1 MTLEDRYRLAVEV
14 ICEVVRDH
22 GRHATALDGLEVREQ
37 LEVLQVLGL
46 VSDRLKHMGCDT
58 LIAIVCE

>member
-1 MTLEDRYRLAVEV
+1 MTMEDRYRLAVEV

-46 VSDRLKHMGCDT
+46 VSDRLKHMSVETMMAVFG
-58 LIAIVCE
+58 E